1 MKGAT
6 PLRFLLVNLVC
17 PMALICSAYTDEFS
31 HRLHSGKAKRMTYD
45 VSFEKTFQSRMLF
58 VQEID
63 KKCRSSLVSFGQ
75 ETFESG

>member
-1 MKGAT
+1 
-6 PLRFLLVNLVC
+6 
-17 PMALICSAYTDEFS
+17 
-31 HRLHSGKAKRMTYD
+31 MTYD